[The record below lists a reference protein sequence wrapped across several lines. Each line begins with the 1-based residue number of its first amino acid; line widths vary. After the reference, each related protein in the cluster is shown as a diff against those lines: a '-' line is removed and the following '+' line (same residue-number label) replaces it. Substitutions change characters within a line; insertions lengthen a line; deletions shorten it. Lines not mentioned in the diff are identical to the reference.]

1 MNIAGADPEILK
13 KGRSMSATTVGQQKK
28 KDFRWS
34 KKAEISFWQNIVNQ
48 YFQIFSIFINKILSI
63 FQNLLTR

>member
-28 KDFRWS
+28 KKLRWS
-34 KKAEISFWQNIVNQ
+34 KKAEISFWQNIV
-48 YFQIFSIFINKILSI
+48 ISIFKFSPSSLIKSYQFFKIY
-63 FQNLLTR
+63 